1 MAKIKLQYVK
11 SYINRHGKVDTYFRR
26 RGHPL
31 VRLPG
36 LPGSPEFM
44 AAYNDALGSPVAR
57 VSVEPGA
64 ARTRPGTIA
73 ALITRYIASGSFQI
87 AQNSSQAQYMR
98 ILNMLRDHF
107 GDLAIGKLERA
118 HIKLMLEAKA
128 TTPTV
133 ARTMLR
139 ILRILIVDAIDS
151 GFRKDDPTIGL
162 KVKLPKSDGFPTWE
176 DDEIA
181 RFEAAY
187 APGTKERMALAL
199 LLNFAARCSD
209 VVQVGPGNVRDGA
222 VTYVQKKTGAKLTIP
237 MLDETATAID
247 AMGTSAHLV
256 FLVNDNGAAFTEQ
269 SFSKW
274 FRKRCRA
281 IGLDRA
287 SKTGKKLSPHG
298 LRKAACV
305 RLAHA
310 GCSTKEIAAI
320 SGHKALHEIER
331 YTRDA
336 EQARLARSAMA
347 RLREQ
352 KKNGA

>member
-11 SYINRHGKVDTYFRR
+11 SYINRHGKVDHYFRR
-26 RGHPL
+26 RRQPL

-44 AAYNDALGSPVAR
+44 AAYNEALGSPVAQ

-64 ARTRPGTIA
+64 ARTKPGTIA
-73 ALITRYIASGSFQI
+73 ALITRHIASGAFQI
-87 AQNSSQAQYMR
+87 ARGSTQAQYMR
-98 ILNMLRDHF
+98 ILNMLRDQF

-128 TTPTV
+128 ATPTV

-139 ILRILIVDAIDS
+139 ILRLLIVDAIDS
-151 GFRKDDPTIGL
+151 GFRKDDPSIGL

-209 VVQVGPGNVRDGA
+209 VVQVGPGNVRGDELS
-222 VTYVQKKTGAKLTIP
+222 YVQKKTGAKLTIP
-237 MLDETATAID
+237 MLDETTAAIA
-247 AMGTSAHLV
+247 AMGASAHLV
-256 FLVNDNGAAFTEQ
+256 FLVNDNGAAFTEE

-274 FRKRCRA
+274 LRKRCRA

-287 SKTGKKLSPHG
+287 SPTGKKLSPHG

>member
-1 MAKIKLQYVK
+1 MAKINLQYVK
-11 SYINRHGKVDTYFRR
+11 SYINRHGKVDHYFRR
-26 RGHPL
+26 AGQKL

-36 LPGSPEFM
+36 LPGSGEFM
-44 AAYNDALGSPVAR
+44 LAYNTALGTPVTQ
-57 VSVEPGA
+57 VKTEPGSV
-64 ARTRPGTIA
+64 RTKPGTVA
-73 ALITRYIASGSFQI
+73 ALITRHIASGAFQI
-87 AQNSSQAQYMR
+87 ARGSTQAQYMR
-98 ILNMLRDHF
+98 ILNMLRDQF

-128 TTPTV
+128 ATPTV

-139 ILRILIVDAIDS
+139 VLRLLIVDAIDS
-151 GFRKDDPTIGL
+151 GFRKDDPSIGL
-162 KVKLPKSDGFPTWE
+162 KVKLPKSDGFPAWE
-176 DDEIA
+176 DDEIE
-181 RFEAAY
+181 RFETAY
-187 APGTKERMALAL
+187 PLGSKERAALAL

-209 VVQVGPGNVRDGA
+209 VVQVGPGNVRGDEL
-222 VTYVQKKTGAKLTIP
+222 TYVQKKTGAKLTIP
-237 MLDETATAID
+237 MLDETRAAID

-256 FLVNDNGAAFTEQ
+256 FLVDSNGAAFTEE

-281 IGLDRA
+281 IGLDRM
-287 SKTGKKLSPHG
+287 SPTGKKLSPHG

-320 SGHKALHEIER
+320 SGHKSLKEVER

-347 RLREQ
+347 RLRGQ

>member
-1 MAKIKLQYVK
+1 MAKIKLRYVK
-11 SYINRHGKVDTYFRR
+11 SYINRHGKVDHYFRR
-26 RGHPL
+26 RGQKL

-36 LPGSPEFM
+36 LPGSDEFM
-44 AAYNDALGSPVAR
+44 LAYNTALGAPVAQAKI
-57 VSVEPGA
+57 EPGA
-64 ARTRPGTIA
+64 TRTKPGTVA
-73 ALITRYIASGSFQI
+73 ALITRHIASGAFQI
-87 AQNSSQAQYMR
+87 ARGSTQVQYMR
-98 ILNMLRDHF
+98 ILNMLRDQF

-118 HIKLMLEAKA
+118 HIKLMLEGKA
-128 TTPTV
+128 ATPTV

-139 ILRILIVDAIDS
+139 ILRLLIVDAIDS
-151 GFRKDDPTIGL
+151 GFRRDDTSIGL

-176 DDEIA
+176 DDEIE
-181 RFEAAY
+181 RFETAY
-187 APGTKERMALAL
+187 PLGTKERMALAL

-209 VVQVGPGNVRDGA
+209 VVQIGPGNVRGDEL
-222 VTYVQKKTGAKLTIP
+222 TYVQKKTGAKLTIP

-256 FLVNDNGAAFTEQ
+256 FLVNDNGAAFNEE

-336 EQARLARSAMA
+336 EQARLARSAIA

>member
-1 MAKIKLQYVK
+1 MAKIELRYVK
-11 SYINRHGKVDTYFRR
+11 SYINRHGKVDHYLRR
-26 RGHPL
+26 RGQKL

-36 LPGSPEFM
+36 LPGSDEFM
-44 AAYNDALGSPVAR
+44 LAYNTALGAPVAQAKI
-57 VSVEPGA
+57 EPGA
-64 ARTRPGTIA
+64 TRTKPGTVA
-73 ALITRYIASGSFQI
+73 ALITRHIASGAFQI
-87 AQNSSQAQYMR
+87 ARGSTQVQYMR
-98 ILNMLRDHF
+98 ILNMLRDQF

-118 HIKLMLEAKA
+118 HIKLMLEGKA
-128 TTPTV
+128 ATPTV

-139 ILRILIVDAIDS
+139 ILRLLIVDAIDS
-151 GFRKDDPTIGL
+151 GLRRDDPSIGL

-176 DDEIA
+176 DDEIE
-181 RFEAAY
+181 RFETAY
-187 APGTKERMALAL
+187 PLGTKERMALAL

-209 VVQVGPGNVRDGA
+209 VVQVGPGNVRGDEL
-222 VTYVQKKTGAKLTIP
+222 TYVQKKTGAKLTIP

-256 FLVNDNGAAFTEQ
+256 FLVNDNGAAFNEE

-287 SKTGKKLSPHG
+287 SPTGKKLSPHG

-320 SGHKALHEIER
+320 SGHKSLHEIER

>member
-26 RGHPL
+26 RGQPL
-31 VRLPG
+31 VRLTG
-36 LPGSPEFM
+36 LLGSPEFM
-44 AAYNDALGSPVAR
+44 TAYNEALGSPVAQ

-64 ARTRPGTIA
+64 ARTKPGTIA
-73 ALITRYIASGSFQI
+73 ALITRHIASGAFQI
-87 AQNSSQAQYMR
+87 ARGSTQAQYMR
-98 ILNMLRDHF
+98 ILNMLRDQF

-128 TTPTV
+128 ATPTV

-151 GFRKDDPTIGL
+151 GFRKDDPSIGL

-176 DDEIA
+176 DDEIE

-237 MLDETATAID
+237 MLDETTAAIN
-247 AMGTSAHLV
+247 AMGASGHMV
-256 FLVNDNGAAFTEQ
+256 FLVDSNGAAFTEE

>member
-1 MAKIKLQYVK
+1 MAKIKLRYVK
-11 SYINRHGKVDTYFRR
+11 SYINRHGKVDHYFRR
-26 RGHPL
+26 RGQKL

-36 LPGSPEFM
+36 LPGSDEFM
-44 AAYNDALGSPVAR
+44 LAYNTALGAPVAQAKI
-57 VSVEPGA
+57 EPGA
-64 ARTRPGTIA
+64 TRTKPGTVA
-73 ALITRYIASGSFQI
+73 ALITRHIASGAFQI
-87 AQNSSQAQYMR
+87 ARGSTQVQYMR
-98 ILNMLRDHF
+98 ILNMLRDQF

-118 HIKLMLEAKA
+118 HIKLMLEGKA
-128 TTPTV
+128 ATPTV

-139 ILRILIVDAIDS
+139 ILRLLIVDAIDS
-151 GFRKDDPTIGL
+151 GFRRDDTSIGL

-176 DDEIA
+176 DDEIE
-181 RFEAAY
+181 RFETAY
-187 APGTKERMALAL
+187 PLGTKERMALAL

-209 VVQVGPGNVRDGA
+209 VVQIGPGNVRGDEL
-222 VTYVQKKTGAKLTIP
+222 TYVQKKTGAKLTIP

-256 FLVNDNGAAFTEQ
+256 FLVNDNGAAFNEE

-287 SKTGKKLSPHG
+287 SPTGKKLSPHG

-320 SGHKALHEIER
+320 SGHKSLHEIER

>member
-1 MAKIKLQYVK
+1 M
-11 SYINRHGKVDTYFRR
+11 
-26 RGHPL
+26 
-31 VRLPG
+31 
-36 LPGSPEFM
+36 
-44 AAYNDALGSPVAR
+44 
-57 VSVEPGA
+57 
-64 ARTRPGTIA
+64 
-73 ALITRYIASGSFQI
+73 
-87 AQNSSQAQYMR
+87 
-98 ILNMLRDHF
+98 
-107 GDLAIGKLERA
+107 ERA

-128 TTPTV
+128 ATPTV

-139 ILRILIVDAIDS
+139 ILRLLIVDAIDS

-181 RFEAAY
+181 HFEASY
-187 APGTKERMALAL
+187 PLGTKERAALAL

-209 VVQVGPGNVRDGA
+209 VVQVGPGNVRGDEL
-222 VTYVQKKTGAKLTIP
+222 TYVQKKTGAKLTIP

-256 FLVNDNGAAFTEQ
+256 FLVNDNGAAFNEE

-287 SKTGKKLSPHG
+287 SPTGKKLSPHG

-320 SGHKALHEIER
+320 SGHKSLHEIER

>member
-26 RGHPL
+26 AGQKL
-31 VRLPG
+31 ARLPG
-36 LPGSPEFM
+36 VPGSDEFM
-44 AAYNDALGSPVAR
+44 LAYNTALGTPVTQ
-57 VSVEPGA
+57 VKTEPGA
-64 ARTRPGTIA
+64 ARTKPGTID
-73 ALITRYIASGSFQI
+73 ALITRYIASGTFQI
-87 AQNSSQAQYMR
+87 ARSSSQAQYMR
-98 ILNMLRDHF
+98 ILKMLRTGF
-107 GDLAIGKLERA
+107 GDLHIAKLERQ
-118 HIKLMLEAKA
+118 HVKLMLEDKA
-128 TTPTV
+128 TVPTV

-162 KVKLPKSDGFPTWE
+162 KLKLPKSDGFPTWGE
-176 DDEIA
+176 DEIA
-181 RFEAAY
+181 HFEASY
-187 APGTKERMALAL
+187 PLGTKERAALAL

-237 MLDETATAID
+237 MLDETTVAIA
-247 AMGTSAHLV
+247 AMGASAHLV
-256 FLVNDNGAAFTEQ
+256 FLVNDSDAAFTEE

-336 EQARLARSAMA
+336 EQARLARRAMA

>member
-1 MAKIKLQYVK
+1 
-11 SYINRHGKVDTYFRR
+11 
-26 RGHPL
+26 
-31 VRLPG
+31 
-36 LPGSPEFM
+36 
-44 AAYNDALGSPVAR
+44 
-57 VSVEPGA
+57 
-64 ARTRPGTIA
+64 
-73 ALITRYIASGSFQI
+73 
-87 AQNSSQAQYMR
+87 MR
-98 ILNMLRDHF
+98 ILNMLRDQF
-107 GDLAIGKLERA
+107 GDLAIGKLERV

-128 TTPTV
+128 ATPTV

-139 ILRILIVDAIDS
+139 ILRLLIVDAIDS
-151 GFRKDDPTIGL
+151 GFRKDDPSIGL

-176 DDEIA
+176 DDEIE
-181 RFEAAY
+181 RFETAY
-187 APGTKERMALAL
+187 PLGTKERMALAL

-209 VVQVGPGNVRDGA
+209 VVQVGPGNVRGDEL
-222 VTYVQKKTGAKLTIP
+222 TYVQKKTGAKLTIP

-256 FLVNDNGAAFTEQ
+256 FLVNDNGAAFNEE

>member
-1 MAKIKLQYVK
+1 MARIKLQYVK

-26 RGHPL
+26 RGQPL
-31 VRLPG
+31 VRLTG
-36 LPGSPEFM
+36 LLGSPEFM
-44 AAYNDALGSPVAR
+44 TAYNEALGSPVAQ

-64 ARTRPGTIA
+64 ARTKPGTIA
-73 ALITRYIASGSFQI
+73 ALITRHIASGAFQI
-87 AQNSSQAQYMR
+87 ARGSTQAQYMR
-98 ILNMLRDHF
+98 ILNMLRDQF

-128 TTPTV
+128 ATPTV

-139 ILRILIVDAIDS
+139 LLIVDAIDS
-151 GFRKDDPTIGL
+151 GFRKDDPSIGL

-209 VVQVGPGNVRDGA
+209 VVQVGPGNVRGDEL
-222 VTYVQKKTGAKLTIP
+222 TYVQKKTGAKLTIP

-256 FLVNDNGAAFTEQ
+256 FLVNDNGAAFNEE

-287 SKTGKKLSPHG
+287 SPTGKKLSPHG

>member
-1 MAKIKLQYVK
+1 MAKIKLRYVK
-11 SYINRHGKVDTYFRR
+11 SYINRHRKVDHYFRR
-26 RGHPL
+26 RGQKL

-36 LPGSPEFM
+36 LPGSDEFM
-44 AAYNDALGSPVAR
+44 LAYNTALGAPVAQAKI
-57 VSVEPGA
+57 EPGA
-64 ARTRPGTIA
+64 TRTKPGTVAAIIA
-73 ALITRYIASGSFQI
+73 RHIASGAFQI
-87 AQNSSQAQYMR
+87 ACGSTKAQYMR
-98 ILNMLRDHF
+98 ILNMLRDQF

-118 HIKLMLEAKA
+118 HIKLMLEGKA
-128 TTPTV
+128 ATPTV

-139 ILRILIVDAIDS
+139 ILRLLIVDAIDS
-151 GFRKDDPTIGL
+151 GLRRDDPSIGL

-176 DDEIA
+176 DDEIE
-181 RFEAAY
+181 RFETAY
-187 APGTKERMALAL
+187 PLGTKERMALAL

-209 VVQVGPGNVRDGA
+209 VVQVGPGNVRGDEL
-222 VTYVQKKTGAKLTIP
+222 TYVQKKTGAKLTIP

-256 FLVNDNGAAFTEQ
+256 FLVNDNGAAFNEE

-287 SKTGKKLSPHG
+287 SPTGKKLSPHG

-320 SGHKALHEIER
+320 SGHKSLHEIER